1 MWQDKSMR
9 KKYSK
14 EENCQENLQQKG
26 YLDSQIKDMM
36 RNTKEGQKEI
46 GNDRKEDNPRKEE

>member
-36 RNTKEGQKEI
+36 RNTKEG
-46 GNDRKEDNPRKEE
+46 

>member
-9 KKYSK
+9 KKYLK
-14 EENCQENLQQKG
+14 GENCQKDLQQKE

-36 RNTKEGQKEI
+36 RNTKEG
-46 GNDRKEDNPRKEE
+46 